1 MTDPEVETPKRRFR
15 GSRGPTGEERAPR
28 RGLYLLPHLITTAG
42 IFFGFYAI
50 VQAFTGNPDFAAVGI
65 ILAIVC
71 DTLDGRVAR
80 MAGSAS
86 RFGLEYDSIVTPSRS
101 ASPRRCSRSERATS
115 TCSVDRVG

>member
-1 MTDPEVETPKRRFR
+1 MTGPDAGIPRRGFGRRQRRPGDPRR
-15 GSRGPTGEERAPR
+15 PR

-50 VQAFTGNPDFAAVGI
+50 VQAFTGNPDHAAVGI

-80 MAGSAS
+80 LAKSAS
-86 RFGLEYDSIVTPSRS
+86 RFGLEYDSIADTVSLP
-101 ASPRRCSRSERATS
+101 ATC
-115 TCSVDRVG
+115 TCSAAPAG